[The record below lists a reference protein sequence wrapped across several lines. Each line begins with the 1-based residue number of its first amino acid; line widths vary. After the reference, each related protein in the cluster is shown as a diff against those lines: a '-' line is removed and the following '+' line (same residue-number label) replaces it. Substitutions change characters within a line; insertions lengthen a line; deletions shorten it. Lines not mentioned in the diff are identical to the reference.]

1 MIRTLRIAC
10 VGVLV
15 LAAGACVDTKSD
27 GSDTSRPV
35 FKNTGEAAHV
45 DMVRID
51 SMAAKPLPSTV
62 PNTVPTRPKP
72 RTAPAAVPSRTPS
85 VIGET
90 RREPPVS
97 RDPMPPLRGE
107 TSKGAKM
114 PVYRDSTRGP
124 MMEVDSRGK
133 AVPIKRE

>member
-1 MIRTLRIAC
+1 MHISPMAVFSLAIVVATAC
-10 VGVLV
+10 
-15 LAAGACVDTKSD
+15 ADSRSENA
-27 GSDTSRPV
+27 DTSRPV
-35 FKNTGEAAHV
+35 FRNTGEAAHV

-51 SMAAKPLPSTV
+51 SMAARPS
-62 PNTVPTRPKP
+62 PTVPTTPTP
-72 RTAPAAVPSRTPS
+72 RKFPAAVPSRAPS

-107 TSKGAKM
+107 TSKGASM

-124 MMEVDSRGK
+124 LMEIDSKGR
-133 AVPIKRE
+133 ATPIKK

>member
-1 MIRTLRIAC
+1 MPIPRFVVFSIA
-10 VGVLV
+10 
-15 LAAGACVDTKSD
+15 LAAAAACVDSKSENA
-27 GSDTSRPV
+27 DTSRPV
-35 FKNTGEAAHV
+35 FRNTGEAAHV

-51 SMAAKPLPSTV
+51 SMAAKPSPNAV
-62 PNTVPTRPKP
+62 PATPTP
-72 RTAPAAVPSRTPS
+72 RTFPAVPSRAPS

-107 TSKGAKM
+107 TSKGATM

-124 MMEVDSRGK
+124 LMEIDSKGR
-133 AVPIKRE
+133 VTPIKK